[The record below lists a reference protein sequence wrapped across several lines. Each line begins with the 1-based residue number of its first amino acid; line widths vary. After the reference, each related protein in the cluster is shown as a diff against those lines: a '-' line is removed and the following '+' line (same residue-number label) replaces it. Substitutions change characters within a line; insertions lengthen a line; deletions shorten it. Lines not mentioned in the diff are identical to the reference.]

1 MNNNLLINA
10 ILDQPQFLESFV
22 EKMAYRRYDIGYG
35 KALVPKN
42 FQAIETSSTET
53 YISGT
58 VAIVDIDEV
67 INMPFITRFLF
78 TCTKEKDGPY
88 KLDGSF
94 SLS

>member
-1 MNNNLLINA
+1 MIKT
-10 ILDQPQFLESFV
+10 IEV
-22 EKMAYRRYDIGYG
+22 
-35 KALVPKN
+35 KN
-42 FQAIETSSTET
+42 FKAIETSSTET

-58 VAIVDIDEV
+58 VAIVDEDEV

-88 KLDGSF
+88 KLGGSF